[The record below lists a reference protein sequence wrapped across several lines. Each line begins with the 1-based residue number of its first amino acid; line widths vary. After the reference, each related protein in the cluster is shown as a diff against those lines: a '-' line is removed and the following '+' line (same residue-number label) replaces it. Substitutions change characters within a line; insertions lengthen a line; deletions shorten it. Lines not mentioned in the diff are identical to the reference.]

1 MIGKIALVLFYLVA
15 PAAVLW
21 ACRKVKLLDKL
32 GPVLT
37 LYILGV
43 VVANLHIIPADFHGI
58 QKILQDVMIPLA
70 IPMMLFG
77 CNFKDFKAGVSA
89 KAFVIGV

>member
-1 MIGKIALVLFYLVA
+1 MMAKIVLVLFYLLF

-21 ACRKVKLLDKL
+21 ACRKNKILGKL

-43 VVANLHIIPADFHGI
+43 VVANLHIVPEDCRGI
-58 QKILQDVMIPLA
+58 QKTLQDVMIPLA

-77 CNFKDFKAGVSA
+77 CNFKNF
-89 KAFVIGV
+89 